1 MRAHSSD
8 AAPRQQQR
16 QRRGQGRP
24 PLNPHSE
31 SEYEYASDSNSGG
44 GGGGSG
50 SASSV
55 GASLRGAQRSRR
67 QRGRGA
73 GGESEYKSEYE
84 TDHQSGPA
92 GSSGSG
98 SEYETDTASEPEEE
112 QAGGA
117 VAEACSVLVARAWA
131 VGGLTIICKW
141 PVDYLPLDLD
151 QSVGGGGPRGWGG
164 LPGVHGLQN
173 LPVCGRAGSGPE
185 SGASER
191 ALGGKAGQRLSV
203 EIAHAN
209 GQPEA
214 SVRAPPV
221 PPDSTPPPHRHPFAD

>member
-1 MRAHSSD
+1 MRS
-8 AAPRQQQR
+8 Q
-16 QRRGQGRP
+16 
-24 PLNPHSE
+24 
-31 SEYEYASDSNSGG
+31 
-44 GGGGSG
+44 
-50 SASSV
+50 
-55 GASLRGAQRSRR
+55 
-67 QRGRGA
+67 
-73 GGESEYKSEYE
+73 
-84 TDHQSGPA
+84 
-92 GSSGSG
+92 
-98 SEYETDTASEPEEE
+98 
-112 QAGGA
+112 
-117 VAEACSVLVARAWA
+117 ACSVLVARAWA

-151 QSVGGGGPRGWGG
+151 QSVGGGGPRGRGG